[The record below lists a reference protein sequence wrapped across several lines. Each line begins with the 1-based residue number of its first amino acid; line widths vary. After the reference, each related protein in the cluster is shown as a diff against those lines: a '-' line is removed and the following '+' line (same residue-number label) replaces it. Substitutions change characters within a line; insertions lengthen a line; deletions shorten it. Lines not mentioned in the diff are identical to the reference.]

1 LVDGDIVG
9 LEDGGMEG
17 LVEGV
22 VVGETVGLADGDM
35 EGLVVGVVLGD
46 AEGDAVGERVGDTVG
61 LLVGVAVVAIIL
73 YCNLP
78 ANDKSLKT
86 RLPQGARLPLANAAI
101 SRLLSDTRGSL
112 GDLIE
117 ATTPPVAWI

>member
-1 LVDGDIVG
+1 MARFLPRLAKITLFMDAVDGLVDGDIVG

-61 LLVGVAVVAIIL
+61 PLVGVAVVASIL

-78 ANDKSLKT
+78 ALF
-86 RLPQGARLPLANAAI
+86 
-101 SRLLSDTRGSL
+101 
-112 GDLIE
+112 
-117 ATTPPVAWI
+117 TPD